1 MKKTFKIKALV
12 LCMIAVMVMGLVP
25 SVMAA
30 KYTNGD
36 LEKDAADIVCSLK
49 ADKTDL
55 QPGDVVTVKFTLDE
69 APAEGVLATNL
80 KLVYDSSKLELN
92 KYTED
97 GEEYNYVVPGA
108 VAKKLKYAIGEEG
121 ITADTETANGKVIAV
136 AMTAQ
141 NPCKITGDIVTF
153 QFTVKADAEGGD
165 LGLYVKSKEEAGF
178 SVTGVK
184 VEGDKELTDTTKTR
198 YLDTNID
205 QLMINVPA
213 ESVTFEGIT
222 GVTLDTADNKTKDV
236 SQYVVIDPEDCTE
249 LDTMTWKSEN
259 ETVATVVNGVITAV
273 GKGTTNIVVT
283 VGNCTAKLPVTVT
296 VPLQGVEFKDLT
308 SIELDVT
315 NNKTL
320 DISGN
325 VVLKPAGAEAAGYE
339 WSSDN
344 TAVATVSN
352 GVVTAVGKGTAN
364 IKVSVGGFEDTVP
377 VTVTA
382 SVASI
387 SFNVDKIV
395 LDTESND
402 KFNLKDAVVVNP
414 ADADVKNFSATSSD
428 SNVAWVM
435 LPEGYVIASG
445 KGTATITVT
454 VDGKVATIP
463 VSVTVPI
470 TGITVE
476 PTTVEVYKNATA
488 EFVVTAAPEG
498 AEWSELD
505 ASFRSG
511 NEYATVDIVDG
522 KVVVTGLAEGNAQI
536 AISANKATTGDLVKL
551 VNVVVKENRVTDFD
565 ITVEED
571 TVILRG
577 ETKELISSYETEIPE
592 EEQPTTDDTKITWVS
607 SDETVATVNEN
618 GVITAHKAGE
628 FTITAT
634 MAGFTSVY
642 KGTVEEINAEGII
655 FSDETVEALNKIE
668 TVLVGEKVEIP
679 FEIAPENCT
688 DTMEEILE
696 YVNTL
701 FDEELVDVEVT
712 YDEETQKGTITVT
725 TKAAGIVEVY
735 ITGGEFPEDEESEQ
749 EVWLLT
755 FEVTEPVVEEEVPP
769 ATGDMPVA
777 LFAGIMAI
785 SLAGI
790 VVSKKVLVK

>member
-12 LCMIAVMVMGLVP
+12 VCMIAVMIMGMIP
-25 SVMAA
+25 SVNAA
-30 KYTNGD
+30 VYDNGT
-36 LEKDAADIVCSLK
+36 LTKDAADIVCSLK

-55 QPGDVVTVKFTLDE
+55 EPGDVITVKYTLDK

-97 GEEYNYVVPGA
+97 GEEYNYIVPGT
-108 VAKKLKYAIGEEG
+108 VAKKLKYALGEEG
-121 ITADTETANGKVIAV
+121 ITTDPDNANEKVIAV
-136 AMTAQ
+136 AMSAL
-141 NPCKITGDIVTF
+141 NACKVTGDIVTF
-153 QFTVKADAEGGD
+153 QFTVKADAKGGD
-165 LGLYVKSKEEAGF
+165 IGLYVKSAEEAGF

-184 VEGDKELTDTTKTR
+184 VEDDKELTDTTKTR
-198 YLDTNID
+198 YLDSNLD
-205 QLMINVPA
+205 ELKINVPA
-213 ESVTFEGIT
+213 ESVKFEGIT
-222 GVTLDTADNKTKDV
+222 GVTLDTADNKTKNV
-236 SQYVVIDPEDCTE
+236 STYVVINPEDCTE
-249 LDTMTWKSEN
+249 LDTMTWTTEDAK
-259 ETVATVVNGVITAV
+259 VATVANGVITAV

-283 VGNCTAKLPVTVT
+283 VGNCSAKLPVTVT

-315 NNKTL
+315 NNKTK

-325 VVLKPAGAEAAGYE
+325 VVLKPADAEAAGYE

-344 TAVATVSN
+344 TAVATVAN

-364 IKVSVGGFEDTVP
+364 IKVAVGGFEATVP

-382 SVASI
+382 SVGSVKL
-387 SFNVDKIV
+387 NVEKVV
-395 LDTESND
+395 LDTESNKTYD
-402 KFNLKDAVVVNP
+402 LGAKVVTDP
-414 ADADVKNFSATSSD
+414 ADADVKSVTWESSD
-428 SNVAWVM
+428 EDVVTVDENGIVTV
-435 LPEGYVIASG
+435 VG

-454 VDGKVATIP
+454 VDGKTATVP

-470 TGITVE
+470 TGITLDKTE
-476 PTTVEVYKNATA
+476 VEVYKNAKA
-488 EFVVTAAPEG
+488 EIVVTATPEG

-505 ASFRSG
+505 ASLRSG
-511 NEYATVDIVDG
+511 SDFATVEVVDG
-522 KVVVTGLAEGNAQI
+522 KVVVTGLAEGTAVVEVV
-536 AISANKATTGDLVKL
+536 ANKATTGELVKL
-551 VNVVVKENRVTDFD
+551 FNVTVKENKITDFEV
-565 ITVEED
+565 TVEED
-571 TVILRG
+571 TVTLRG
-577 ETKELISSYETEIPE
+577 ETKKLIANYKAQNPDI
-592 EEQPTTDDTKITWVS
+592 PTTDDTTVTWTS
-607 SDETVATVNEN
+607 SDETVATVDEN
-618 GVITAHKAGE
+618 GVITCLKEGP

-634 MAGFTSVY
+634 MAGFTSGY
-642 KGTVEEINAEGII
+642 KGYVVEIHAEEIL

-679 FEIAPENCT
+679 FEIAPEDCT

-701 FDEELVDVEVT
+701 FDEEMVKVEVT
-712 YDEETQKGTITVT
+712 YDEETQKGTITVET
-725 TKAAGIVEVY
+725 LKAGVVEVY

-777 LFAGIMAI
+777 LFAGVMLI